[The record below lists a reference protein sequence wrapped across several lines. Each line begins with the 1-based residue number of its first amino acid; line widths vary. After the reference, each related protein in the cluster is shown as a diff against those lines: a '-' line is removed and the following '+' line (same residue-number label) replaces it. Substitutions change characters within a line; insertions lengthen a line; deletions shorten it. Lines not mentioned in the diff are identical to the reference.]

1 MNPLPPLSA
10 LRAFEAFARLG
21 RMTLAGEELCVTH
34 GAVSRQVRSLEAT
47 MGLRLTTGPRHQL
60 KLTEAGELLAASLT
74 QAFDQIRTTVA
85 SLHPTTDLHLSCVG
99 TLAIRW
105 LIPRLAGFHLL
116 HPQIRV
122 RVTESYAPVDFTRD
136 RFDAAIRV
144 AESAPILGAR
154 AVAFLDNYHGP
165 VLAPHLAGIGI
176 EGLTRLTTGTR
187 QTAWAEWENH
197 AGIHLPSAPDTLEF
211 EHIFYVL
218 EAAAAGLGVGLSPW
232 VYVAGDIAAGRLIA
246 PLGFA
251 ATPSKFWFLTPPGV
265 ARPEVESFGDW
276 LAAEAR
282 AVDLPPSSAVNA

>member
-85 SLHPTTDLHLSCVG
+85 SLHPTTELHLSCIG

-105 LIPRLAGFHLL
+105 LIPRLSAFHQL

-136 RFDAAIRV
+136 RFDAATYFVQHFADALEVEIDAFQFAQRNFTTRLV
-144 AESAPILGAR
+144 ARDAGRFFENDAAILGVRFEDEADP
-154 AVAFLDNYHGP
+154 AKGSISYVSPLAQALMGKATGHT
-165 VLAPHLAGIGI
+165 VLAGAGEAEI
-176 EGLTRLTTGTR
+176 
-187 QTAWAEWENH
+187 TA
-197 AGIHLPSAPDTLEF
+197 IT
-211 EHIFYVL
+211 
-218 EAAAAGLGVGLSPW
+218 
-232 VYVAGDIAAGRLIA
+232 
-246 PLGFA
+246 
-251 ATPSKFWFLTPPGV
+251 
-265 ARPEVESFGDW
+265 
-276 LAAEAR
+276 
-282 AVDLPPSSAVNA
+282 